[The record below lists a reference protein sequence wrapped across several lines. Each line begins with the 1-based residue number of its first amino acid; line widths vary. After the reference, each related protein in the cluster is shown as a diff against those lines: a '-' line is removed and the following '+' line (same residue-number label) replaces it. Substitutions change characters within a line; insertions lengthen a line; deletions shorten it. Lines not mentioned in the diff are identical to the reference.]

1 MGIIYQPND
10 TGNTA
15 VAGWTCPYCN
25 QLVGFGQPHACEV
38 SDKPPTTEQLIA
50 EIEWLR
56 AEVERLR
63 DQVLWL
69 TEQNGE
75 LARKTRIYLDA
86 NRVLYQRVDRL
97 ERERNPQTETIRAL
111 RIAAESAL
119 SYFQAEWAEMDNH
132 PASQYADYVEELAR
146 AIGK

>member
-15 VAGWTCPYCN
+15 GAGWTCPYCN

-63 DQVLWL
+63 
-69 TEQNGE
+69 GE
-75 LARKTRIYLDA
+75 LEQARA
-86 NRVLYQRVDRL
+86 A
-97 ERERNPQTETIRAL
+97 EREQCIEVV
-111 RIAAESAL
+111 
-119 SYFQAEWAEMDNH
+119 
-132 PASQYADYVEELAR
+132 QYAPVKSAVHVRDELAL
-146 AIGK
+146 AIEHLKYRP